1 MGGKCAVNLLPEIFH
16 GDFIS
21 SAAASVLVEIFPV
34 GISNW
39 ALFPYSLSLSTPTYS
54 SCLSKIVRS
63 IRRRSKWN
71 ISPEGKGSPLPLI
84 PPFPSIPYGGLF
96 FSLPSLSSNHLG
108 HLSLQGKKRRGG
120 RERRWTV
127 KGGEK
132 GKSVKRGQSLFP

>member
-1 MGGKCAVNLLPEIFH
+1 MNSLPEIFH

-39 ALFPYSLSLSTPTYS
+39 ALFPYSLSLSPLLLPLLDFPQ
-54 SCLSKIVRS
+54 LSVV
-63 IRRRSKWN
+63 
-71 ISPEGKGSPLPLI
+71 EGGEESGVFPQKEKGSPLPLI
-84 PPFPSIPYGGLF
+84 PPFPSIPYGGPF
-96 FSLPSLSSNHLG
+96 FPPSPSLSRQIIWVICLFK
-108 HLSLQGKKRRGG
+108 GKRGG
-120 RERRWTV
+120 EARERRWTV